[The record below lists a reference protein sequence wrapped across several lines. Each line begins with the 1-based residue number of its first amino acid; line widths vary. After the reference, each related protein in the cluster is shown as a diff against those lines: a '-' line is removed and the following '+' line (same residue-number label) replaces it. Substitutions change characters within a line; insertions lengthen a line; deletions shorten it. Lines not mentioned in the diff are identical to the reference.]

1 MKCPECGS
9 ENVTVQIVETGSKTS
24 KKGNGLLGHVNNT
37 ARALTAVSTLG
48 MSNLVWKKSKGGEKT
63 KNQMQKV
70 CLCQNCGHSWE
81 IK

>member
-9 ENVTVQIVETGSKTS
+9 ESVTIQMVEAGSKTS

-37 ARALTAVSTLG
+37 ARAITAVSTLG
-48 MSNLVWKKSKGGEKT
+48 MSNLIWKKSKGGEKT
-63 KNQMQKV
+63 KTVMEKV
-70 CLCQNCGHSWE
+70 CLCQSCGNSWT

>member
-1 MKCPECGS
+1 M
-9 ENVTVQIVETGSKTS
+9 VEEGSKTS

-37 ARALTAVSTLG
+37 ARAITAVSTLG

-63 KNQMQKV
+63 KTKMVKT
-70 CLCQNCGHSWE
+70 CICQNCGNSWE

>member
-9 ENVTVQIVETGSKTS
+9 ENVTIQMMETGSKTS

-37 ARALTAVSTLG
+37 ARAITAISTLG
-48 MSNLVWKKSKGGEKT
+48 VSNLVWKKSKGGEKT
-63 KNQMQKV
+63 KTVMQKV
-70 CLCQNCGHSWE
+70 CLCQNCGNSWT